1 MTKKEIQ
8 KVLKERIGIEVTLRP
23 RKATLQRLLK
33 DAVNNSTKKG
43 CSGWHERIEEITDPR
58 KPCGPAYW
66 KIIPIALF
74 MLTLVVLLP
83 L

>member
-8 KVLKERIGIEVTLRP
+8 KILKERFNIEVTLRP

-33 DAVNNSTKKG
+33 DAVSQSTKKG
-43 CSGWHERIEEITDPR
+43 CSGWHERIEEVCDPR
-58 KPCGPAYW
+58 KPCGPTYW
-66 KIIPIALF
+66 KIIPIGF
-74 MLTLVVLLP
+74 FILTLVVLLP